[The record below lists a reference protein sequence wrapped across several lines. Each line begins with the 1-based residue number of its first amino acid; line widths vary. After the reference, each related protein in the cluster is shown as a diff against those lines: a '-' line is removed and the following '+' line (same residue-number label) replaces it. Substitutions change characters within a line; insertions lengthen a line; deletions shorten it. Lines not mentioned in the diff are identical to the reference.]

1 MISGSIARAGVRARR
16 RRFPQ
21 RSDSIPRRSRSGAR
35 GSSPARSPGGQR
47 LWTSPGTGAGP
58 PRAASLW
65 RALER
70 MPAYQVPIV
79 LGGALAALVGAVALG
94 VAVVAER
101 VLGISWVRALLLIA
115 FGALALIGYKVTRA
129 NLRNGA
135 VVAGIAG
142 VALIVVAGGTA
153 GLVAGLLVLAGAL
166 WGLLKSF

>member
-1 MISGSIARAGVRARR
+1 MRRARGER
-16 RRFPQ
+16 HMAATEI
-21 RSDSIPRRSRSGAR
+21 RSW
-35 GSSPARSPGGQR
+35 PA
-47 LWTSPGTGAGP
+47 
-58 PRAASLW
+58 RAASSW

-79 LGGALAALVGAVALG
+79 LGGALAALVGVVALG

-142 VALIVVAGGTA
+142 VALIVVAGRTGGPVT
-153 GLVAGLLVLAGAL
+153 GLVVFAGRLWGGPESFLGLPPSRFFSKGWNTATPPPPPVAL
-166 WGLLKSF
+166 W

>member
-1 MISGSIARAGVRARR
+1 MAATEI
-16 RRFPQ
+16 
-21 RSDSIPRRSRSGAR
+21 RSW
-35 GSSPARSPGGQR
+35 PA
-47 LWTSPGTGAGP
+47 
-58 PRAASLW
+58 RAASSW

-79 LGGALAALVGAVALG
+79 LGGAVAALVGVVALG

-115 FGALALIGYKVTRA
+115 FGALALIGYKVARA

-135 VVAGIAG
+135 VVSAIAG
-142 VALIVVAGGTA
+142 VALLAVAGGTV
-153 GLVAGLLVLAGAL
+153 GLVTGLLVFAGAM

>member
-1 MISGSIARAGVRARR
+1 MAATEIRAW
-16 RRFPQ
+16 
-21 RSDSIPRRSRSGAR
+21 
-35 GSSPARSPGGQR
+35 PA
-47 LWTSPGTGAGP
+47 
-58 PRAASLW
+58 RAASSW
-65 RALER
+65 RALGR
-70 MPAYQVPIV
+70 MPAYQGPIV
-79 LGGALAALVGAVALG
+79 LGGALAARVGIVALG
-94 VAVVAER
+94 VAVVAEG

-142 VALIVVAGGTA
+142 VALILVAGGTA

>member
-1 MISGSIARAGVRARR
+1 MRR
-16 RRFPQ
+16 LRGERHMAATEI
-21 RSDSIPRRSRSGAR
+21 RSW
-35 GSSPARSPGGQR
+35 PA
-47 LWTSPGTGAGP
+47 
-58 PRAASLW
+58 RAASSW

-79 LGGALAALVGAVALG
+79 LGGALAALVGGVPLG

-101 VLGISWVRALLLIA
+101 VLGISWFRALLLIA

-142 VALIVVAGGTA
+142 VALILVAGGAA
-153 GLVAGLLVLAGAL
+153 GLGAGLLVLAGAV
-166 WGLLKSF
+166 WGGLESFLGLSPLAFFFRAPEPNSSGGCRGARGAGLTN

>member
-1 MISGSIARAGVRARR
+1 MAATEI
-16 RRFPQ
+16 
-21 RSDSIPRRSRSGAR
+21 RSW
-35 GSSPARSPGGQR
+35 PA
-47 LWTSPGTGAGP
+47 
-58 PRAASLW
+58 RAASLW

-101 VLGISWVRALLLIA
+101 ALGISWVRALLLIA

-142 VALIVVAGGTA
+142 TALIVVAGGMV
-153 GLVAGLLVLAGAL
+153 GLLAGLLVFAGAL